1 MKKCLYCGK
10 EVAEEAVMDF
20 CDSCGIRIWG
30 PKMLATIKKNY
41 GEAKDNDDLTHMDTS
56 STLKALRGNQPTNK
70 SASVRDNRDFA
81 RERRAA

>member
-10 EVAEEAVMDF
+10 EVSEDAVMDF
-20 CDSCGIRIWG
+20 CDNCGIRIWG

-56 STLKALRGNQPTNK
+56 STLKMLRGNQTAGKND
-70 SASVRDNRDFA
+70 SVMGNNGFA
-81 RERRAA
+81 RERKTA